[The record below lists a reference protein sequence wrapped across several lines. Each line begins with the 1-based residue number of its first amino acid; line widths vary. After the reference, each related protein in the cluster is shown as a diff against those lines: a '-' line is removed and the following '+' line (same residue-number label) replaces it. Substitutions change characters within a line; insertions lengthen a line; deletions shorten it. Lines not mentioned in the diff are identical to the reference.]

1 MSFDLNKL
9 LNPKLLKTIL
19 QSSEALKNGGENKM
33 GKEEL
38 QEVLA
43 GLKKAR
49 AEVRKRVEEEKKQ

>member
-1 MSFDLNKL
+1 MSLDLNKL

-19 QSSEALKNGGENKM
+19 QSSEALKNDGENKM

>member
-1 MSFDLNKL
+1 MSLDLNKL